1 MDRARRTL
9 ADPGQRHA
17 AHRSRLPAHHRAQL
31 RDRSQRHPA
40 RLHGGR
46 QFADRHGRD
55 HAQRRPQRRQ
65 LSGRRRHAGHRGQ
78 DVSGQFADRRL
89 AGARHPHP
97 RRGRDQV
104 DRRRRRHLR
113 AALQAI
119 REGAE
124 GDLMTVIATET
135 AEGLIRW
142 RYLPWALAAIAAM
155 IAVIVAGNIWL
166 LDFVHVF
173 SSLLWTG
180 VDLFM
185 GFVLGPIL
193 RRVDLSVRREIVRRL
208 TPRTLFLMPTVSI
221 ISGTTG
227 WFLAVQ
233 LGYTALDWPAYWWVA
248 AALILVTLMTI
259 QGLGFLTPVTVDVG
273 LQLQD
278 RDPDMRKISSWMR
291 WFFYAVALQGL
302 IQVAIIVVMT
312 RFRAGI

>member
-1 MDRARRTL
+1 
-9 ADPGQRHA
+9 
-17 AHRSRLPAHHRAQL
+17 
-31 RDRSQRHPA
+31 
-40 RLHGGR
+40 
-46 QFADRHGRD
+46 
-55 HAQRRPQRRQ
+55 
-65 LSGRRRHAGHRGQ
+65 
-78 DVSGQFADRRL
+78 
-89 AGARHPHP
+89 
-97 RRGRDQV
+97 
-104 DRRRRRHLR
+104 
-113 AALQAI
+113 
-119 REGAE
+119 
-124 GDLMTVIATET
+124 MTVLAAET
-135 AEGLIRW
+135 SEGLIRW
-142 RYLPWALAAIAAM
+142 RYLPWALAAIVAM

-233 LGYTALDWPAYWWVA
+233 LGYTALDWPAYGWVA

-259 QGLGFLTPVTVDVG
+259 QGLGFLTPVNVYVC
-273 LQLQD
+273 LQLQKPE
-278 RDPDMRKISSWMR
+278 PDMRKISSWMR
-291 WFFYAVALQGL
+291 WYFYAVALQGL
-302 IQVAIIVVMT
+302 MQVAIIVVMT